1 MKKNLHFFSKGLL
14 VFCLAFLLFSCNNKK
29 SEPKFVE
36 NPDMEY
42 RTLGSTG
49 LRVGV
54 VGLGCGGFD
63 DIDSATSRELVTYA
77 LDHGMNCMDIYDANP
92 KVRSNIGYGLGD
104 RREEMIIQGH
114 IGCWW
119 NGESYERTRD
129 VEKCKKG
136 FEDLLNRLH
145 TDYIDIGM
153 MHIFDKME
161 DWEAVQGSDYLQ
173 YVQDLKKQGKIK
185 HIGVSSHNAEVA
197 LAIAKSGLV
206 EVIMFS
212 LNPAFDRVQSGK
224 SPWDSKSFENM
235 LPGIDPVRVELYD
248 YCTQHNIAIT
258 VMKVYGGGDRLLD
271 AEKSPLKLALT
282 RDQCMAYALSKPCVS
297 VGFCSVDNA
306 NKVDEYLH
314 YLKATDEEK
323 DYNAVL
329 SRATAQATEDPGK
342 GACTYCK
349 HCAPCPAGIDIA
361 QVNKL
366 LDQAEQAGQVTDE
379 LAAEYKK
386 LAHHAG
392 ECVDCGVCETRCP
405 FEVSVR
411 ERMDEAEEVFGY

>member
-1 MKKNLHFFSKGLL
+1 MKQRHIIFKGL
-14 VFCLAFLLFSCNNKK
+14 FFICLALIVFSCNQKK
-29 SEPKFVE
+29 KTFTE

-54 VGLGCGGFD
+54 IGLGCGGFD

-77 LDHGMNCMDIYDANP
+77 LDHGMNYMDIYDANP

-119 NGESYERTRD
+119 NGDSYERTRD

-136 FEDLLNRLH
+136 FEDLLTRLH

-161 DWEAVQGSDYLQ
+161 EWEAVQGSDYLQ
-173 YVQDLKKQGKIK
+173 YVKDLKAQGKIK

-212 LNPAFDRVQSGK
+212 LNPAFDRVASGNN
-224 SPWDSKSFENM
+224 PWDPATFDNM

-248 YCTQHNIAIT
+248 YCAQHNIAIT
-258 VMKVYGGGDRLLD
+258 VMKTFGGRDRLLD
-271 AEKSPLKLALT
+271 AEKSPLKVALT
-282 RDQCMAYALSKPCVS
+282 REQCIAYVLAKPCVAT
-297 VGFCSVDNA
+297 VLCTIDNA
-306 NKVDEYLH
+306 SKVDEYLH
-314 YLKATDEEK
+314 YNKASDEEK

-329 SRATAQATEDPGK
+329 NKPTAQAEAGK
-342 GACTYCK
+342 GDCTYCK

-361 QVNKL
+361 EVNHL
-366 LDQAEQAGQVTDE
+366 LDKAKIAGKVTDE
-379 LAAEYKK
+379 LAAKYKA
-386 LAHHAG
+386 LAHHAS
-392 ECVDCGVCETRCP
+392 ECVQCGACEGRCP
-405 FEVSVR
+405 FDVPVR
-411 ERMDEAEEVFGY
+411 ERMEEAEAMFGY